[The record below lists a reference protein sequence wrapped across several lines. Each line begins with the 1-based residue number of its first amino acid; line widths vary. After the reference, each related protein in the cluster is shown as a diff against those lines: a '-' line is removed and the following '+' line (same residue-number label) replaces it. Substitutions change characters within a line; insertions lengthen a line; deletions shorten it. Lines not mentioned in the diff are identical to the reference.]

1 MQTVRHFGKIL
12 LNLIGA
18 LFVFV
23 FLVFVLPKVFVFF
36 MPFVVGAVIAVCA
49 GPIVQFL
56 ERRMKIKRKAGSA
69 FTIVLAIGLVALLI
83 YGVGHLLFE
92 QAVGFVDNLPQM
104 WASLS
109 QDFVQA
115 GDKLQVISNR
125 MPKQLREEWSVLA
138 ENISQYAGNLIGNLS
153 SPTLEKV
160 GEFAKNV
167 PGFIVS
173 VVMAL
178 LSAYFFVAN
187 KEEVQEY
194 YHKYVPGPLK
204 EKWDIVRNSLKKAF
218 GGYLVAQLKIEVW
231 MYLILFV
238 GLKIAGV
245 NYVSLVAL
253 GIAFLDLL
261 PVFGTGT
268 VLIPWAIIQLIGGHY
283 TTAVI
288 LIALWGIGQLVRQL
302 IQPKIVGESLG
313 MSAIPTLFLL
323 YIGWELGGVMGMIL
337 AVPIGLVFVNLY
349 KEGVFDTTKDSVLIL
364 VRDLNAF
371 RKYDKKDYEFYKQI
385 QQNREA
391 SSSDEKN
398 KAVPEKREGKDE
410 RICR

>member
-1 MQTVRHFGKIL
+1 MQTVRHFGKIA

-18 LFVFV
+18 VLV
-23 FLVFVLPKVFVFF
+23 FLLVVFVLPKVLVFF
-36 MPFVVGAVIAVCA
+36 MPFVVGALIAMCA
-49 GPIVQFL
+49 SPLVQFL
-56 ERRMKIKRKAGSA
+56 ERRMRIRRKAGSA
-69 FTIVLAIGLVALLI
+69 FTIVLAVGLVALIL

-92 QAVGFVDNLPQM
+92 QAAGFIENLPMM

-109 QDFVQA
+109 RDFAQA
-115 GDKLQVISNR
+115 GDRLQVIFNK
-125 MPKQLREEWSVLA
+125 MPKQIREEWEVLA
-138 ENISQYAGNLIGNLS
+138 DNISQYAGNLIGNLS
-153 SPTLEKV
+153 SPTVEKV

-173 VVMAL
+173 IVMAL

-194 YHKYVPGPLK
+194 YRRYVPQPLK

-218 GGYLVAQLKIEVW
+218 GGYLIAQLKIEVW
-231 MYLILFV
+231 MYLLLFV

-253 GIAFLDLL
+253 GIAVLDLL

-268 VLIPWAIIQLIGGHY
+268 VLVPWAVIKVIGGHY

-288 LIALWGIGQLVRQL
+288 LIALWGIGQLVRQM

-313 MSAIPTLFLL
+313 MPAIPTLFLL
-323 YIGWELGGVMGMIL
+323 YIGWEISGVTGMIL
-337 AVPIGLVFVNLY
+337 AVPVGLVFVNLY
-349 KEGVFDTTKDSVLIL
+349 KEGVFDTTKYSVLIL

-371 RKYDKKDYEFYKQI
+371 RKYDKEDYEFYRKIRETSEDKQI
-385 QQNREA
+385 GAKQENNRN
-391 SSSDEKN
+391 D
-398 KAVPEKREGKDE
+398 GKDDE
-410 RICR
+410 TCR

>member
-1 MQTVRHFGKIL
+1 MQTVRHFGKIA

-18 LFVFV
+18 VLV
-23 FLVFVLPKVFVFF
+23 FLLVVFVLPKVLVFF
-36 MPFVVGAVIAVCA
+36 MPFVVGALIAMCA
-49 GPIVQFL
+49 SPLVQFL
-56 ERRMKIKRKAGSA
+56 ERRMRIRRKAGSA
-69 FTIVLAIGLVALLI
+69 FTIVLAVGLVALIL

-92 QAVGFVDNLPQM
+92 QAAGFIENLPMM

-109 QDFVQA
+109 RDFAQA
-115 GDKLQVISNR
+115 GDRLQVIFNK
-125 MPKQLREEWSVLA
+125 MPKQIREEWEVLA
-138 ENISQYAGNLIGNLS
+138 DNISQYAGNLIGNLS
-153 SPTLEKV
+153 SPTVEKV

-173 VVMAL
+173 IVMAL

-194 YHKYVPGPLK
+194 YRRYVPQPLK

-218 GGYLVAQLKIEVW
+218 GGYLIAQLKIEVW
-231 MYLILFV
+231 MYLLLFV

-253 GIAFLDLL
+253 GIAVLDLL

-268 VLIPWAIIQLIGGHY
+268 VLVPWAVIKVIGGHY

-288 LIALWGIGQLVRQL
+288 LIALWGIGQLVRQM

-313 MSAIPTLFLL
+313 MPAIPTLFLL
-323 YIGWELGGVMGMIL
+323 YIGWEISGVTGMIL
-337 AVPIGLVFVNLY
+337 AVPVGLVFVNLY

-371 RKYDKKDYEFYKQI
+371 RKYDKEDYEFYRKIRETSEDKQI
-385 QQNREA
+385 GAKQENNRN
-391 SSSDEKN
+391 D
-398 KAVPEKREGKDE
+398 GKDDE
-410 RICR
+410 TCR

>member
-1 MQTVRHFGKIL
+1 MQAVKHFGKII

-18 LFVFV
+18 V
-23 FLVFVLPKVFVFF
+23 LVVILLIAVLPKIIVFF
-36 MPFVVGAVIAVCA
+36 MPFVVGAVIAWCA

-56 ERRMKIKRKAGSA
+56 EARMKIRRKAGSA
-69 FTIVLAIGLVALLI
+69 FAIVLAIALVALVL
-83 YGVGHLLFE
+83 YGIGHLLLD
-92 QAVGFVDNLPQM
+92 QAEGFLANLPQM
-104 WASLS
+104 WESLS
-109 QDFVQA
+109 QDFAQA
-115 GDKLQVISNR
+115 GNKLQVIFNK
-125 MPKQLREEWSVLA
+125 MPRQFREEWVFLA
-138 ENISQYAGNLIGNLS
+138 DNISQYAGNLIGNLS
-153 SPTLEKV
+153 SPTMEKLS
-160 GEFAKNV
+160 EFAKNV
-167 PGFIVS
+167 PGFLVS

-194 YHKYVPGPLK
+194 YRKFVPK
-204 EKWDIVRNSLKKAF
+204 TIKDKWDIVRNSLKKAF
-218 GGYLVAQLKIEVW
+218 GGYLLAQLKIEVW
-231 MYLILFV
+231 MYLLLFV

-268 VLIPWAIIQLIGGHY
+268 VLIPWAIIKVIGGHY

-313 MSAIPTLFLL
+313 MPAIPTLFLL
-323 YIGWELGGVMGMIL
+323 YIGWKINGVIGMIV

-349 KEGVFDTTKDSVLIL
+349 KEGVFNTTKDSIMIL
-364 VRDLNAF
+364 ARDLNAF
-371 RKYDKKDYEFYKQI
+371 RQYKTEDYEFYKKI
-385 QQNREA
+385 E
-391 SSSDEKN
+391 EKDD
-398 KAVPEKREGKDE
+398 KT
-410 RICR
+410 CR

>member
-1 MQTVRHFGKIL
+1 MQTVRHFGKIA

-18 LFVFV
+18 VLV
-23 FLVFVLPKVFVFF
+23 FLLVVFVLPKVLVFF
-36 MPFVVGAVIAVCA
+36 MPFVVGALIAMCA
-49 GPIVQFL
+49 SPLVQFL
-56 ERRMKIKRKAGSA
+56 ERRMRIRRKAGSA
-69 FTIVLAIGLVALLI
+69 FTIVLAVGLVALIL

-92 QAVGFVDNLPQM
+92 QAAGFIENLPMM

-109 QDFVQA
+109 RDFAQA
-115 GDKLQVISNR
+115 GDRLQVIFNK
-125 MPKQLREEWSVLA
+125 MPKQIREEWEVLA
-138 ENISQYAGNLIGNLS
+138 DNISQYAGNLIGNLS
-153 SPTLEKV
+153 SPTVEKV

-173 VVMAL
+173 IVMAL

-194 YHKYVPGPLK
+194 YRRYVPQPLK

-218 GGYLVAQLKIEVW
+218 GGYLIAQLKIEVW
-231 MYLILFV
+231 MYLLLFV

-253 GIAFLDLL
+253 GIAVLDLL

-268 VLIPWAIIQLIGGHY
+268 VLVPWAVIKVIGGHY

-288 LIALWGIGQLVRQL
+288 LITLWGIGQLVRQM

-313 MSAIPTLFLL
+313 MPAIPTLFLL
-323 YIGWELGGVMGMIL
+323 YIGWEISGVTGMIL
-337 AVPIGLVFVNLY
+337 AVPVGLVFVNLY

-371 RKYDKKDYEFYKQI
+371 RKYDKEDYEFYRKIRETSEDKQI
-385 QQNREA
+385 GAKQENNRN
-391 SSSDEKN
+391 D
-398 KAVPEKREGKDE
+398 GKDDE
-410 RICR
+410 TCR